1 MPRSFR
7 MTVVAAF
14 FLLATI
20 PVLAQSPQQFA
31 NDATRY
37 MALGDSIA
45 AGYKAMP
52 VTNGYTFRLYQD
64 AVFDTIPHTLFNAAA
79 VPGAT
84 SADVLQYQV
93 PQAVK
98 RFAFGG
104 FNPKYIT
111 LTVGGDDLLA
121 ILAFVEGNPD
131 ASENEI
137 IAFAQTKL
145 AEYAANLQTILN
157 ELTTE
162 LPDAK
167 IFVSN
172 QYDLPEIQAVFPV
185 TGRIVGLF
193 NGIVQQVTNEFS
205 SSTNNVY
212 LVDVHAAFLGR
223 NNLIEGQRA
232 QVSIFEV
239 HPTNVGQRV
248 IEQAFADVIAA
259 NK

>member
-14 FLLATI
+14 FLVAAI
-20 PVLAQSPQQFA
+20 PVFAQSPQQFA

-93 PQAVK
+93 PQAVIP
-98 RFAFGG
+98 FAIGG

-121 ILAFVEGNPD
+121 ILAFVEENPD
-131 ASENEI
+131 ASEDEI
-137 IAFAQTKL
+137 SAFAQEKL
-145 AEYAANLQTILN
+145 GEYAANLQEILN
-157 ELTTE
+157 KLTTK

-172 QYDLPEIQAVFPV
+172 QYNLPQIQAVLPV
-185 TGRIVGLF
+185 TDTIVGLF
-193 NGIVQQVTNEFS
+193 NGIVQQVTDEFS
-205 SSTNNVY
+205 LNNVY

-259 NK
+259 DK

>member
-14 FLLATI
+14 FLLAAI
-20 PVLAQSPQQFA
+20 PALAQSPQQFA

-93 PQAVK
+93 PQAVIP
-98 RFAFGG
+98 FDIGG
-104 FNPKYIT
+104 FNPEYIT

-121 ILAFVEGNPD
+121 ILAFVENHPD
-131 ASENEI
+131 DQPAIDE
-137 IAFAQTKL
+137 FAETKL
-145 AEYAANLQTILN
+145 DEYAANLRAILN
-157 ELTTE
+157 ALTTG
-162 LPDAK
+162 LPKAK

-172 QYDLPEIQAVFPV
+172 QYDLPEIQAVFPF
-185 TGRIVGLF
+185 TDRIVGLF
-193 NGIVQQVTNEFS
+193 NRIVQQVTNDFS
-205 SSTNNVY
+205 SDNVY

-232 QVSIFEV
+232 QVPIFEV